1 MIKVVVF
8 DFDGTLVD
16 SNPIKEAC
24 FHVAVAGQP
33 GGEAA
38 LAAARAL
45 GGDRYRIF
53 AETARRLMPGA
64 DVAETMALGRT
75 LTARYGAC
83 CETRIR
89 RCANRPG
96 AVATLK
102 ALKRQGL
109 RLWLSSGTPDRDLAA
124 LVTKRGWAPLFSGIL
139 GSSGS
144 KADNLRRIMAVEKV
158 TPRQVM
164 MVGDSL
170 DDVVGAREAGTWMVA
185 VTVEGRVAARGP
197 FAMRHLHSLPPLIAR
212 LRSRPAARVWG

>member
-1 MIKVVVF
+1 MF

-16 SNPIKEAC
+16 SNPIKDAC

-33 GGEAA
+33 GGAEA

-53 AETARRLMPGA
+53 AETARRLKPEA
-64 DVAETMALGRT
+64 EPAEAVALARK

-96 AVATLK
+96 ALATLK

-109 RLWLSSGTPDRDLAA
+109 KLWLSSGTPDRDLKAV
-124 LVTKRGWAPLFSGIL
+124 VTKRGWAPLFSGIL

-144 KADNLRRIMAVEKV
+144 KAENLRHVMAVEKV
-158 TPRQVM
+158 APRQVV

-170 DDVVGAREAGTWMVA
+170 DDVIGARETGTWMVA

-212 LRSRPAARVWG
+212 LRSRPAARMWG

>member
-1 MIKVVVF
+1 VIKVVVF

-24 FHVAVAGQP
+24 FHVAVEGQP
-33 GGEAA
+33 GGAAA
-38 LAAARAL
+38 LAAARVL

-53 AETARRLMPGA
+53 AETAHRLKPGA
-64 DVAETMALGRT
+64 GPAEALARL
-75 LTARYGAC
+75 LTARYGMC
-83 CETRIR
+83 CERRIR

-96 AVATLK
+96 ALATLK

-109 RLWLSSGTPDRDLAA
+109 KLWLSSGTPDRDLARVV
-124 LVTKRGWAPLFSGIL
+124 LKRGWAPFFDGIL

-144 KADNLRRIMAVEKV
+144 KAANLRRVMAQEKV

-170 DDVVGAREAGTWMVA
+170 DDVIGARETGTWMVA
-185 VTVEGRVAARGP
+185 ITVEGRVAARGP

-212 LRSRPAARVWG
+212 LRARPAARMWG

>member
-1 MIKVVVF
+1 LIKVVVF

-33 GGEAA
+33 DGDKA

-53 AETARRLMPGA
+53 AETARRLKPEA
-64 DVAETMALGRT
+64 EPPEAVALARQ
-75 LTARYGAC
+75 LTARYGDC
-83 CETRIR
+83 CERRIR

-109 RLWLSSGTPDRDLAA
+109 KLWLSSGTPDRDLAA
-124 LVTKRGWAPLFSGIL
+124 VVRKRGWAPLFSGIL

-144 KADNLRRIMAVEKV
+144 KAENLRRIMAAEKV
-158 TPRQVM
+158 KPRQVM

-170 DDVVGAREAGTWMVA
+170 DDVIGAREAGTWMVA
-185 VTVEGRVAARGP
+185 ITVEGRVEARGP

-212 LRSRPAARVWG
+212 LRARPSAFR